1 MDLRGRDEDRG
12 RRAGVFSVLLLCAFV
27 LAAALVAPRADG
39 ASPNAFVKWR
49 FEVEGQYILQA
60 PAVAPDG
67 TVAVVG
73 TSGRLYSLTPG
84 GALRWSVPGVGGY
97 GGPSIGADGT
107 VYVASGNHV
116 TAVAPDGTVRW
127 TYVEPTSGQGVIAGP
142 TVGPDGKIYVVSD
155 LGGLGAYALTPQGQL
170 AWSNPGNPV
179 FCEYGQLGAE
189 IVFGVGKLF
198 AGFDEALHCFGTSVL
213 YGLGLGGTQDW
224 AVPVPTSN
232 DIFMQRQAQP
242 AVGPD
247 GSLYLTG
254 LNTQEGWQLIRFDPA
269 TGGVVWRFSR
279 SPANGMSPPSVGP
292 DGSVYFSRSLS
303 YLDAVNPAG
312 DGRWTFSD
320 GSIIDLPGVAPDGAL
335 VVAGDRPNFG
345 EPGRLRGWNAVT
357 ARAQLPGRAADRGQW
372 LPDRLHAAGVL
383 G

>member
-1 MDLRGRDEDRG
+1 MGELTGRVGFRG
-12 RRAGVFSVLLLCAFV
+12 RRLALLLLGLTLFV
-27 LAAALVAPRADG
+27 ACFSGSAG
-39 ASPNAFVKWR
+39 AAFVKWR
-49 FEVEGQYILQA
+49 FEVDGQYILQP

-67 TVAVVG
+67 NVAVVG
-73 TSGRLYSLTPG
+73 SSGTLYSLTPA
-84 GALRWSVPGVGGY
+84 GALRWSVPSVGGE
-97 GGPSIGADGT
+97 GGPSIGPDGT
-107 VYVASGNHV
+107 VYVGTGNHV
-116 TAVAPDGTVRW
+116 TAVAPDGTIRW

-155 LGGLGAYALTPQGQL
+155 VGGLGAYALTPQGEL
-170 AWSNPGNPV
+170 EWNNPGDPV

-198 AGFDEALHCFGTSVL
+198 AAFDEALSCFDTSVL

-242 AVGPD
+242 AVGAD

-269 TGGVVWRFSR
+269 TGGVIWRYSR

-292 DGSVYFSRSLS
+292 DGSIYLSRSLG
-303 YLDAVNPAG
+303 YLDAVNAAG
-312 DGRWTFSD
+312 DGRWSFF
-320 GSIIDLPGVAPDGAL
+320 
-335 VVAGDRPNFG
+335 VAGD
-345 EPGRLRGWNAVT
+345 
-357 ARAQLPGRAADRGQW
+357 
-372 LPDRLHAAGVL
+372 
-383 G
+383 